1 MSQFERDL
9 RECTRRREPP
19 PGFAGRILAR
29 AREIDERS
37 DLRSAWR
44 RSWGWAT
51 AVTMVVMLFV
61 GASVYQTRRQHLLAE
76 QSKEQLMVAL
86 RVTGS
91 KLQLVQERLDV
102 IQKKVQMP
110 LQQ

>member
-9 RECTRRREPP
+9 RECLRRREPP
-19 PGFAGRILAR
+19 LGFTGRVLAR
-29 AREIDERS
+29 ARDDERG

-51 AVTMVVMLFV
+51 VVTMVVMLFV
-61 GASVYQTRRQHLLAE
+61 GDSLYQMHRRRLQAE

-91 KLQLVQERLDV
+91 KLQLIQARLEKKT
-102 IQKKVQMP
+102 IQIP